1 MKLIRS
7 CKIGLV
13 VDMVKDLLLHMAK
26 FLFDQNKIAGQ
37 LKKSTEDRINFK
49 FLYIYIYIYIFSV
62 CNLQVA
68 QTRI

>member
-1 MKLIRS
+1 
-7 CKIGLV
+7 
-13 VDMVKDLLLHMAK
+13 MVKDLLLHMAK